1 MWWRTVGV
9 LVLLLA
15 TDVNAGSSALSG
27 DEIKQMVAGA
37 GFEVDTPLG
46 TKLPISY
53 AEDGRMSAEAG
64 ALAYLLGSPADG
76 GNWWISGN
84 RLCQKWRHWFDG
96 AVHCLRLSQEGA
108 RIFWRRDDGETGT
121 AMIISRA
128 DRSLAEPERRRQQ
141 EARANDLKMP
151 AIATAAASAAM
162 LPPIRPRETAQ
173 SDATVADEPQIAERP
188 AKPEPSHASGTEAGA
203 RPTLPVAAVP
213 VKPPSPLRTSAFVP
227 QPPAGR
233 SLPSF
238 RVAGVDFDDVLN
250 VRTGPSADHDV
261 IGSILPDAAGI
272 RIVGPCIS
280 VWCPI
285 QHRGISGWVNSA
297 YLAQSSPPSQHPGL
311 GDPYPPR

>member
-84 RLCQKWRHWFDG
+84 RLCQKWRRWFDG

-121 AMIISRA
+121 ASITSRSERQLVARETPRQQPARVNEARAFVAPSLPSRA
-128 DRSLAEPERRRQQ
+128 AAPPISAEPE
-141 EARANDLKMP
+141 
-151 AIATAAASAAM
+151 
-162 LPPIRPRETAQ
+162 
-173 SDATVADEPQIAERP
+173 VADEPPIAQRPREAKPAEAAKALAEPRSSLAPAP
-188 AKPEPSHASGTEAGA
+188 AKRPVLAPASAA
-203 RPTLPVAAVP
+203 IPPPVPRLPA
-213 VKPPSPLRTSAFVP
+213 
-227 QPPAGR
+227 
-233 SLPSF
+233 SF
-238 RVAGVDFDDVLN
+238 RVAGVDLDDVLN
-250 VRTGPSADHDV
+250 VRNGPSPEHDV

-272 RIVGPCIS
+272 KIVGPCVS
-280 VWCPI
+280 AWCPI
-285 QHRGISGWVNSA
+285 QHRGLSGWVNSF
-297 YLAQSSPPSQHPGL
+297 YLSPHE
-311 GDPYPPR
+311 R